1 MSLVVDQYIG
11 QLIVNWPKLSDLHL
25 QENQNI
31 AIRIDGTLTYCENT
45 RVSKNDLDE
54 FLKEH
59 LNTNEYF
66 HFESTNDL
74 DFAFIL
80 NANRLRACAS
90 RNQNGLAV
98 ALRLIPNE
106 IPSIHSLGLPESV
119 LKVVSET
126 AGLVLITGAT
136 GSGKSTTAAALI
148 DKINRSRGG
157 HIVTIED
164 PIEHLHNL
172 DRAVISQRQVGRDT
186 NSFAKAL
193 RAALRQDPDVIY
205 LGEMRDLET
214 ISLALTAAETGHLVI
229 ATLHTNDAP
238 SAINRI
244 VSVFS
249 AQEQEQV
256 RSQLSQSLRMV
267 IAQKLIRK
275 RSGGRVACFEVLIN
289 VSSVGNLI
297 RENKIFQ
304 LKNIIN
310 TNESIGMISI
320 EKSIAKVATMI

>member
-1 MSLVVDQYIG
+1 VSLVVDQYIG

>member
-1 MSLVVDQYIG
+1 VSLVVDQHIAHLIG
-11 QLIVNWPKLSDLHL
+11 HWSNLSDLHL

-31 AIRIDGTLTYCENT
+31 AIRIDGDLTYCENT
-45 RVSKNDLDE
+45 RVSKNELEE
-54 FLKEH
+54 FLKEK
-59 LNTNEYF
+59 LNPNELF
-66 HFESTNDL
+66 HFESTNDV
-74 DFAFIL
+74 DFAFVL

-90 RNQNGLAV
+90 KNQNGLAI

-106 IPSIHSLGLPESV
+106 IPSIHSLGLPGSV
-119 LKVVSET
+119 LRVVNEK
-126 AGLVLITGAT
+126 AGLVLITGST
-136 GSGKSTTAAALI
+136 GSGKSTTAAVII
-148 DKINRSRGG
+148 DQINRTRGG

-164 PIEHLHNL
+164 PIEHLHSL

-186 NSFAKAL
+186 NSFAGAL

-214 ISLALTAAETGHLVI
+214 ISLALSAAETGHLVI

-267 IAQKLIRK
+267 VAQQLIQK

-289 VSSVGNLI
+289 VPSVGNLI
-297 RENKIFQ
+297 RENKIIQ

-310 TNESIGMISI
+310 TNESLGMISM